1 MAKTFDKMALDS
13 NDKWKVEVVLNM
25 WRPNISILNYCVDLG

>member
-13 NDKWKVEVVLNM
+13 NDKWKVEVVINILK
-25 WRPNISILNYCVDLG
+25 PNISILDNCVDLG